1 MAGLCWIW
9 IPNYGVIGNP
19 LYGALKGHDLQ
30 YLTWTRVPNSFCDNK
45 SKVSALALGLLDL
58 KKPFKLYVHER
69 KGISLGVLI
78 QTLGNI
84 PRLVAYFS
92 KQLEQTVKRWP
103 PCLQAV
109 AASCDILQEAENFTL
124 GQPTT
129 VYVPHHVL
137 TLLESKGGYWLT
149 SGKMGK
155 YQAILLDNPNVRIQ
169 VTSALKPAILLRID
183 AAQSPSMTAYTS
195 SS

>member
-19 LYGALKGHDLQ
+19 LYRALKGHDLQ
-30 YLTWTRVPNSFCDNK
+30 SLTWTRVPNTFCDNK
-45 SKVSALALGLLDL
+45 SKVSALALGLLNL
-58 KKPFKLYVHER
+58 KKPFQLYVHER

-109 AASCDILQEAENFTL
+109 TAGCDILQEAENFTL
-124 GQPTT
+124 GQPTI

-137 TLLESKGGYWLT
+137 TLLEQKGGYCLT
-149 SGKMGK
+149 SGKIGN
-155 YQAILLDNPNVRIQ
+155 YQAILLNNPNVRIQ
-169 VTSALKPAILLRID
+169 VTSALKPAILLPID
-183 AAQSPSMTAYTS
+183 AAQSPSMTAYIPS
-195 SS
+195 S